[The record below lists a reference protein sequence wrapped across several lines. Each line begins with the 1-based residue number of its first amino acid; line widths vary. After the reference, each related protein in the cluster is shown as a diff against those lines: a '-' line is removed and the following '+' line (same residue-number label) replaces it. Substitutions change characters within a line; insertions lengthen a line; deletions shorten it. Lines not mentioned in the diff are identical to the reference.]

1 VRDTAAHPVSAFM
14 PRSSVMSAPTVEALL
29 GAEAIAAVRRPIEEA
44 RGLPGKAY
52 TSDEFYR
59 LEQASLFPRYWYA
72 ATFTSDLPDVGDAI
86 PLSVAGVPIILA
98 RDRDGSIKGFHNVC
112 RHRAALVL
120 TKPAKGLNQ
129 FACPYHAWAWSLGGE
144 LKATPYF
151 DGTKSAKH
159 SPIVWAENGLMPV
172 RVGVHGHIV
181 YVNLDGQAPPLE
193 EAMAPYERHV
203 IGDLDLSV
211 LRFAY
216 MDDWVFDANW
226 KTIGDN
232 WEIYHHTWVHSD
244 YFRSMRE
251 DLDFKTREPK
261 YKAVADGV
269 FLGLRRK
276 EAPVVKG
283 KLPMVPNRDG
293 SRPEPAVSTNYLIPN
308 VISTLYPQCL
318 HLTIIDPL
326 GPGQTRLRLAFF
338 FVGEAATDPA
348 FQAEREAI
356 IDHRI
361 GASRDP
367 KKQDGIRNQDI
378 AIWEGQQIAR
388 HSPAANDLKFAKTW
402 ETNVHYFQNT
412 LLDVM
417 QRGA

>member
-1 VRDTAAHPVSAFM
+1 M
-14 PRSSVMSAPTVEALL
+14 NGPTVETLL

-52 TSDEFYR
+52 TSEEFYR
-59 LEQASLFPRYWYA
+59 LEQASFFPRHWYA
-72 ATFTSDLPDVGDAI
+72 AAFTSDLPDVGDAMPI
-86 PLSVAGVPIILA
+86 TVAGVPIILV

-120 TKPAKGLNQ
+120 TEPAKRLNQ
-129 FACPYHAWAWSLGGE
+129 FSCPYHAWAWTLGGD
-144 LKATPYF
+144 LRATPYF
-151 DGTKSAKH
+151 DGTKAAKE

-172 RVGVHGHIV
+172 RVGVDYPLV

-193 EAMAPYERHV
+193 TTLEPYARHV
-203 IGDLDLSV
+203 VGNLDFSP
-211 LRFAY
+211 LRFAHV
-216 MDDWVFDANW
+216 DDWEFAANW

-232 WEIYHHTWVHSD
+232 WEIYHHTWVHSN
-244 YFRSMRE
+244 YFTSMSQ
-251 DLDFKTREPK
+251 DLDFKTRQPK
-261 YKAVADGV
+261 YQATAEGIL
-269 FLGLRRK
+269 LGLRRK
-276 EAPVVKG
+276 MAPVVTG
-283 KLPMVPNRDG
+283 SLPVIPTRDG
-293 SRPEPAVSTNYLIPN
+293 SVPAHHISTNYLIPN

-326 GPGQTRLRLAFF
+326 GPDRTRLRLAFF
-338 FVGEAATDPA
+338 FVGEGATDPRYH
-348 FQAEREAI
+348 AEREAL
-356 IDHRI
+356 IDHRN

-367 KKQDGIRNQDI
+367 RKRDGIRNQDI

-388 HSPAANDLKFAKTW
+388 GSPAADDLKFAATW
-402 ETNVHYFQNT
+402 ETNVHYFQNS